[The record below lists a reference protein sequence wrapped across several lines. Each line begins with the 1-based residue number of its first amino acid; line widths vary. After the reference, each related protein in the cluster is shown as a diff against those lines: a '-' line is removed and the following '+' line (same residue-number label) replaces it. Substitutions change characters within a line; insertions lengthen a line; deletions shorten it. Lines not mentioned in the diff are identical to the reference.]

1 MFITSFHYFRG
12 IAILFIIAAHVHVG
26 NVEIDN
32 PIFTNLLSGSTA
44 LFVFISGYL
53 FQHLQKGVFNYPLY
67 LKRKFNFVILP
78 YLICSTPALINI
90 TLSGNFHPL
99 LGDVTTV
106 EGSLINIATGRHITA
121 YWYVPFALLLFISAP
136 VIIHFTSLTNK
147 SQLTILLILSLLSIL
162 AHRPIGG
169 LNPFHSFIYH
179 IPFYL
184 FGIYCV
190 VHRDLIYKIRKYN
203 YLFLFSTILLA
214 YVQGNV
220 IGIIGSSHKDLFVFS
235 GFDLLYIQKILLI
248 LFFITSINSLE
259 NFNIKPLSFLAKI
272 SFSLYFIHGYVL
284 ILLTRVSIDNT
295 LLSYGLSDGSATF
308 IKFVLVV
315 AISSLLSICIIK
327 TLGKRSRY
335 FIGS

>member
-26 NVEIDN
+26 NVEINN
-32 PIFTNLLSGSTA
+32 PVFTNLLSGSTA

-53 FQHLQKGVFNYPLY
+53 FQHLKKGEFNYPSY
-67 LKRKFNFVILP
+67 LSRKFKFVILP

-90 TLSGNFHPL
+90 ALSGSFHPL

-106 EGSLINIATGRHITA
+106 QGSLINILTGRHITA
-121 YWYVPFALLLFISAP
+121 YWYVPFALLLFLSAP
-136 VIIHFTSLTNK
+136 IIIHFSSLKNST
-147 SQLTILLILSLLSIL
+147 QLTILFILSIFAIL

-169 LNPFHSFIYH
+169 LNPFHSFIYY

-190 VHRDLIYKIRKYN
+190 VNRNLIERTKPYN
-203 YLFLFSTILLA
+203 IIFLFSTILLA
-214 YVQGNV
+214 YIQGN
-220 IGIIGSSHKDLFVFS
+220 IFGDIGSSHKNLFVFS
-235 GFDLLYIQKILLI
+235 GLDLNYIQKVLLL

-284 ILLTRVSIDNT
+284 ILLTRLSIDDRLLTFGFNDLTAT
-295 LLSYGLSDGSATF
+295 L
-308 IKFVLVV
+308 IKFILVV
-315 AISSLLSICIIK
+315 MISSLLSICIIK